1 MKERELFAN
10 LITIP
15 PVFVRLDGRAF
26 HSVAERL
33 GLEKPFDAGF
43 SGAMERV
50 CIRLLRESGL
60 SPDLAYTFSDE
71 ISLYFSYLPFGGR
84 VEKIDS
90 INASFAASSLTLEI
104 GSEEPLSFDAR
115 IIQVTPEMAVE
126 YLINRQSEA
135 WRNHLNAYCQT
146 ALVQEGSSRKEAAK
160 KLRGLASRD
169 LHEFM
174 YSRGINLAKTPA
186 WERRGVLV
194 YKQVRNVEGFNPV
207 KRELVESQRTA
218 VVSERN
224 LPVFSSPEG
233 RTFLGGLIQS
243 L

>member
-15 PVFVRLDGRAF
+15 PVFIRIDGRAF
-26 HSVAERL
+26 HSVAEDL
-33 GLEKPFDAGF
+33 GLEKPFDSGF

-50 CIRLLRESGL
+50 CIRFLRESGL

-71 ISLYFSYLPFGGR
+71 ISLYFSHLPFGGR

-90 INASFAASSLTLEI
+90 ISASFGASALMLEI
-104 GSEEPLSFDAR
+104 AIEEPLSFDAR
-115 IIQVTPEMAVE
+115 IIQVTPEMAVD

-135 WRNHLNAYCQT
+135 WRNHLNAYCQN
-146 ALVQEGSSRKEAAK
+146 ALVREGSSRKEAAK

-174 YSRGINLAKTPA
+174 YSRGVNLAKTPA

-194 YKQVRNVEGFNPV
+194 YKQLRNVEGFNPI
-207 KRELVESQRTA
+207 KGELVESLRTA

-233 RTFLGGLIQS
+233 RTFLGDLIRC

>member
-26 HSVAERL
+26 HNVAEHL

-50 CIRLLRESGL
+50 CIRFLRESGL

-90 INASFAASSLTLEI
+90 ISASFAASTLTLEI
-104 GSEEPLSFDAR
+104 GSNEPLSFDAR

-135 WRNHLNAYCQT
+135 WRNPLNAYCQS
-146 ALVQEGSSRKEAAK
+146 ALIREGSSRKEAAK
-160 KLRGLASRD
+160 KLRGLPSRD

-174 YSRGINLAKTPA
+174 YSRGVNLAKTPA

-207 KRELVESQRTA
+207 KGELVESLRTSVIA
-218 VVSERN
+218 ERN

-233 RTFLGGLIQS
+233 RTFLGGLIRS

>member
-26 HSVAERL
+26 HSVAEHL
-33 GLEKPFDAGF
+33 GLEKPFDSVF
-43 SGAMERV
+43 SGSMEQV
-50 CIRLLRESGL
+50 CIRFLRESGL
-60 SPDLAYTFSDE
+60 SPGLAYTFSDE
-71 ISLYFSYLPFGGR
+71 ISLYFSSLPFGGR

-90 INASFAASSLTLEI
+90 ISASFAASTLTLELQVK
-104 GSEEPLSFDAR
+104 EPVSFDAR

-135 WRNHLNAYCQT
+135 WRNHLNAYCQN
-146 ALVQEGSSRKEAAK
+146 ALVREGMSRKDAAK
-160 KLRGLASRD
+160 KLRGLPSRD

-174 YSRGINLAKTPA
+174 YSRGVNLAKTPA

-194 YKQVRNVEGFNPV
+194 YKQLRNVEGFNPV
-207 KRELVESQRTA
+207 RGEIVESIRST
-218 VVSERN
+218 VVSERD

-233 RTFLGGLIQS
+233 RTFLGSLIRS

>member
-15 PVFVRLDGRAF
+15 PVFVRLDGRTF
-26 HSVAERL
+26 HSVAEHL
-33 GLEKPFDAGF
+33 GLAKPFDPAF
-43 SGAMERV
+43 SGAMEQV
-50 CIRLLRESGL
+50 CIRFLRESGL

-71 ISLYFSYLPFGGR
+71 ISLYFSFLPFGGR

-90 INASFAASSLTLEI
+90 ISASFAASALTLELNLT
-104 GSEEPLSFDAR
+104 EPLSFDAR

-135 WRNHLNAYCQT
+135 WRNHLNAYCQS
-146 ALVQEGSSRKEAAK
+146 ALVREGLSRKDAAK
-160 KLRGLASRD
+160 KLRGLPSRE

-174 YSRGINLAKTPA
+174 YSRGVNLAKTPA

-207 KRELVESQRTA
+207 SGELVESLRSA
-218 VVSERN
+218 VVPERN

-233 RTFLGGLIQS
+233 RTFLSGIIRS
-243 L
+243 M